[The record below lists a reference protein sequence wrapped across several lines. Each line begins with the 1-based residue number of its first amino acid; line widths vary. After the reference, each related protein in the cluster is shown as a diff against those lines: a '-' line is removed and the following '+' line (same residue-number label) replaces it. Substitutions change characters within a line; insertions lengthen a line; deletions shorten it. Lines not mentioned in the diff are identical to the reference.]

1 MNVNTMETQT
11 ATIVMNPK
19 KFRPKSYTAA
29 VLPTRIIC
37 MSERS
42 RLTSFAALYF
52 KLRYRSKTSNR
63 VDSFSECRFYF
74 YIGKYLQIY
83 LPRYAMR
90 ESPTRCYYNTFSSFR
105 MGLGGETLK
114 TE

>member
-1 MNVNTMETQT
+1 MNTMETQT
-11 ATIVMNPK
+11 ATIVMSPK

-29 VLPTRIIC
+29 MLPDRIIC
-37 MSERS
+37 MIERS
-42 RLTSFAALYF
+42 RLTSLAASYF
-52 KLRYRSKTSNR
+52 KLRYRSRTSNR
-63 VDSFSECRFYF
+63 VDSFSERRFYF

-90 ESPTRCYYNTFSSFR
+90 ESPARCYYNTFSLFW

-114 TE
+114 IE

>member
-1 MNVNTMETQT
+1 MNVNTMETHT
-11 ATIVMNPK
+11 ATVVMNPK

-29 VLPTRIIC
+29 MLPTRIIC
-37 MSERS
+37 TIERS
-42 RLTSFAALYF
+42 RLMSFAALYF
-52 KLRYRSKTSNR
+52 RSKTSNR

-90 ESPTRCYYNTFSSFR
+90 ESPTTRFLYS
-105 MGLGGETLK
+105 GWDWVGETLK